1 MRDDAIPFD
10 LRALEVFLAVCDQG
24 TMAAAARVI
33 GLTQPAVSQAI
44 AEIEERTRTVLFD
57 RSVRPLGLTPAGAVL
72 RQRAN
77 ALIADAR
84 QIAPLLRETR
94 QGRIPFLRVGYV
106 DSLCRAIVPELA
118 AYLGSVSDYV
128 SLVWGLTA
136 AHADAILNRRLDV
149 FVGVDDV
156 ELLEGLE
163 KWALADEPYVLIA
176 PADAPDI
183 GDLDALVAYAAR
195 APFIRYS
202 PRTKVGREIERH
214 FRRQNIDLPRTQEF
228 DIPFAVTAAV
238 ANGNGWAIST
248 PLCVYE
254 SAIAAN
260 RIRVFPMPGIPLRR
274 RLTMIARRQELGKL
288 PARMAQFARQT
299 LRDKCLPA
307 IAESMPSVA
316 EELLIGTGTG
326 ERGAAAV

>member
-10 LRALEVFLAVCDQG
+10 LRSLEVFLAVCDQG

-72 RQRAN
+72 RQRAT

-118 AYLGSVSDYV
+118 AYLASVSDYV

-136 AHADAILNRRLDV
+136 AHADAILTRRLDV

-156 ELLEGLE
+156 ELLEDLE
-163 KWALADEPYVLIA
+163 KWALIEEPYVLIT

-183 GDLDALVAYAAR
+183 DNLDELLAYAGQ

-214 FRRQNIDLPRTQEF
+214 FRRQGIDLPRTQEF

-248 PLCVYE
+248 PLCIYE
-254 SAIAAN
+254 SAIPADRMRAF
-260 RIRVFPMPGIPLRR
+260 RMPGSPLRR
-274 RLTMIARRQELGKL
+274 RLTMIAHRQELGNL
-288 PARMAQFARQT
+288 PARMAQFGRQA

-307 IAESMPSVA
+307 IAQTMPWVMDDM
-316 EELLIGTGTG
+316 IVGTGG
-326 ERGAAAV
+326 ERFAPA